1 MEPARQ
7 LKLLQIDENSD
18 WKTIVPKRNSV
29 RARTPAEKYRDDVLL
44 GYPEWPTWSRKL
56 RRIFVSLPS
65 YGVGEDALETICED
79 FNWDFTQTKT
89 LVDKNTSFK
98 IAVNE
103 FVEDNYEYRTV
114 TYFNKNKVALS
125 FQVKW
130 SALQRVYMME
140 SGITSFIKAE
150 TGKVSAAENKL
161 IEKAGLL
168 EIEPMVHIQ
177 QEKAP
182 TTQNNNQSNT
192 FDLSG
197 ESSLFELEDILNK
210 R

>member
-1 MEPARQ
+1 M
-7 LKLLQIDENSD
+7 
-18 WKTIVPKRNSV
+18 PKRNSV

-65 YGVGEDALETICED
+65 YGVGEDALEAMCDD
-79 FNWDFTQTKT
+79 FDWEYTQTT
-89 LVDKNTSFK
+89 NLVDKNTSFK
-98 IAVNE
+98 EAVNE
-103 FVEDNYEYRTV
+103 FVDNNYEYRTV
-114 TYFNKNKVALS
+114 TYFNKNKVPLT

-168 EIEPMVHIQ
+168 EIEPMVNLP
-177 QEKAP
+177 QEKTP
-182 TTQNNNQSNT
+182 TTQNNDQSNT

-210 R
+210 S

>member
-1 MEPARQ
+1 M
-7 LKLLQIDENSD
+7 
-18 WKTIVPKRNSV
+18 PKRNSV

-89 LVDKNTSFK
+89 LVDKNASFK

-114 TYFNKNKVALS
+114 TYFNKNKVALT

-168 EIEPMVHIQ
+168 EIEPMVNLP

-182 TTQNNNQSNT
+182 TTQNNDQSNT

>member
-1 MEPARQ
+1 
-7 LKLLQIDENSD
+7 
-18 WKTIVPKRNSV
+18 VPKRNSV

-65 YGVGEDALETICED
+65 YGVGEDALEAMCD
-79 FNWDFTQTKT
+79 
-89 LVDKNTSFK
+89 DKK
-98 IAVNE
+98 AVNE
-103 FVEDNYEYRTV
+103 FVDNNYEYRTA
-114 TYFNKNKVALS
+114 TYFSKSKVPLS

-168 EIEPMVHIQ
+168 EIEPMVNLP
-177 QEKAP
+177 QEKTP
-182 TTQNNNQSNT
+182 KTNTPSNT
-192 FDLSG
+192 IDMSG

-210 R
+210 SSRIKLDTNGALVEAELYSQNLKDSKRSD

>member
-1 MEPARQ
+1 
-7 LKLLQIDENSD
+7 
-18 WKTIVPKRNSV
+18 
-29 RARTPAEKYRDDVLL
+29 
-44 GYPEWPTWSRKL
+44 
-56 RRIFVSLPS
+56 
-65 YGVGEDALETICED
+65 
-79 FNWDFTQTKT
+79 
-89 LVDKNTSFK
+89 
-98 IAVNE
+98 
-103 FVEDNYEYRTV
+103 
-114 TYFNKNKVALS
+114 
-125 FQVKW
+125 
-130 SALQRVYMME
+130 MME

-168 EIEPMVHIQ
+168 EIEPMVNLP

-210 R
+210 S

>member
-1 MEPARQ
+1 M
-7 LKLLQIDENSD
+7 
-18 WKTIVPKRNSV
+18 PKRNSV

-210 R
+210 G